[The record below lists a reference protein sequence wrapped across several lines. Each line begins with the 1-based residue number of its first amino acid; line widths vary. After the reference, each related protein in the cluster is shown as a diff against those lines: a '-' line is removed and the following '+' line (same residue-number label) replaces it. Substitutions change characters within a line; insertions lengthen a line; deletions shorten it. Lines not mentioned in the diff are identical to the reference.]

1 MHLDPLIVFYVA
13 IVVGVLALLEGFYL
27 LIAARSTDKLA
38 NRRLRLIA
46 SQPDQRS
53 AYQLLRR
60 KTFGEGSAPWL
71 VKTLQSSPLRALDE
85 LLATSGMTLTT
96 RQVCLIMAALVPP
109 IFILVLLLSGLGGV
123 ISLVLAVIVAIAL
136 PLMMI
141 GRVRKR
147 RLAHIG
153 SQLPDAIDMLARSL
167 RAGHPVPMG
176 IQMVAHE
183 MADPIGSEFGLVS
196 DEMSYGLDFKDA
208 LEKMGKRV
216 PLPDI
221 NYMLVAM
228 RIQHGTGGSLAEIL
242 TSLASVIRA
251 RQNLF
256 GKVRAL
262 SAESRFAGKILGGM
276 PFAVVGVLL
285 LMNPHYYDDAKTST
299 GLAITL
305 GVAAFLA
312 VIGVLGMR
320 KVVNIRV

>member
-13 IVVGVLALLEGFYL
+13 IVVGMLALLEGFYL
-27 LIAARSTDKLA
+27 LITARSTDKLA
-38 NRRLRLIA
+38 NRRLRLLA
-46 SQPDQRS
+46 NQTDQRA

-60 KTFGEGSAPWL
+60 KSLGEGSAPWL
-71 VKTLQSSPLRALDE
+71 VRWLQSSPLRALDE
-85 LLATSGMTLTT
+85 LITTSGMTLTT
-96 RQVCLIMAALVPP
+96 RQACTIMAALVPP
-109 IFILVLLLSGLGGV
+109 LFIVILVFSGLGLV
-123 ISLVLAVIVAIAL
+123 ISIALAIVLAIAL
-136 PLMMI
+136 PVLVI

-167 RAGHPVPMG
+167 RAGHPVPTG

-208 LEKMGKRV
+208 LEKMGVRV

-221 NYMLVAM
+221 NYMIVAM

-242 TSLASVIRA
+242 SSLASVIRA

-256 GKVRAL
+256 GKVKAL
-262 SAESRFAGKILGGM
+262 SAESRFAGKILGSM

-285 LMNPHYYDDAKTST
+285 MMNPHYYDDAKTST

-305 GVAAFLA
+305 GIAAGLA
-312 VIGVLGMR
+312 VIGVLMMR

>member
-1 MHLDPLIVFYVA
+1 MHLDPLIVFYVV

-27 LIAARSTDKLA
+27 LIAARSTDQLA

-46 SQPDQRS
+46 KQPDRRS

-60 KTFGEGSAPWL
+60 KGVGEGSAPWL
-71 VKTLQSSPLRALDE
+71 LGFLQSSPLRALEE
-85 LLATSGMTLTT
+85 LITTSGLTLTMK
-96 RQVCLIMAALVPP
+96 QVCTIMGALAVPFFLLIVGLT
-109 IFILVLLLSGLGGV
+109 GLGAAAAAV
-123 ISLVLAVIVAIAL
+123 LALVLAVGA
-136 PLMMI
+136 PLFFI

-167 RAGHPVPMG
+167 RAGHPVPTG

-183 MADPIGSEFGLVS
+183 MADPIGSEFGLVA

-208 LEKMGKRV
+208 LEKMGARV
-216 PLPDI
+216 PLQDI
-221 NYMLVAM
+221 GYMIVAM

-242 TSLASVIRA
+242 SSLAGVIRA

-256 GKVRAL
+256 GKVKAL
-262 SAESRFAGKILGGM
+262 SAESRFAGKILGSM
-276 PFAVVGVLL
+276 PFGVVGVLL
-285 LMNPHYYDDAKTST
+285 MMNPHYYDDAKTST

-305 GVAAFLA
+305 GVAAAMA
-312 VIGVLGMR
+312 VIGVLAMR

>member
-1 MHLDPLIVFYVA
+1 MHLDPLMVFYVA
-13 IVVGVLALLEGFYL
+13 VVVAALALLEGFYL
-27 LIAARSTDKLA
+27 LITARSIDKVA

-46 SQPDQRS
+46 KDPNQRA

-60 KTFGEGSAPWL
+60 KTLGEGAAPWL
-71 VKTLQSSPLRALDE
+71 VSTLQSSPLRALDE
-85 LLATSGMTLTT
+85 LIATSGLTLTT
-96 RQVCLIMAALVPP
+96 RQACMIMAALAPP
-109 IFILVLLLSGLGGV
+109 CFLLILLFSGLGALA
-123 ISLVLAVIVAIAL
+123 SLALAIIIAIAL
-136 PLMMI
+136 PLLAI

-153 SQLPDAIDMLARSL
+153 GQLPDAIDMLARSL
-167 RAGHPVPMG
+167 RAGHPVPTG

-216 PLPDI
+216 PLQDI
-221 NYMLVAM
+221 NYMIVAM

-242 TSLASVIRA
+242 SSLASVIRA

-256 GKVRAL
+256 AKVRAL
-262 SAESRFAGKILGGM
+262 SAEGRFAGLILCLM
-276 PFAVVGVLL
+276 VPAVVALL
-285 LMNPHYYDDAKTST
+285 LIMNPHYFDDAKIAT

-305 GVAAFLA
+305 GAAAFLY
-312 VIGVLGMR
+312 VIGVLMMR

>member
-1 MHLDPLIVFYVA
+1 
-13 IVVGVLALLEGFYL
+13 
-27 LIAARSTDKLA
+27 
-38 NRRLRLIA
+38 
-46 SQPDQRS
+46 
-53 AYQLLRR
+53 
-60 KTFGEGSAPWL
+60 
-71 VKTLQSSPLRALDE
+71 
-85 LLATSGMTLTT
+85 
-96 RQVCLIMAALVPP
+96 
-109 IFILVLLLSGLGGV
+109 
-123 ISLVLAVIVAIAL
+123 
-136 PLMMI
+136 
-141 GRVRKR
+141 
-147 RLAHIG
+147 
-153 SQLPDAIDMLARSL
+153 
-167 RAGHPVPMG
+167 
-176 IQMVAHE
+176 
-183 MADPIGSEFGLVS
+183 
-196 DEMSYGLDFKDA
+196 MSYGLDFKDA

-216 PLPDI
+216 PLRDI
-221 NYMLVAM
+221 NYMIVAM
-228 RIQHGTGGSLAEIL
+228 RIQHSTGGSLAEIL

>member
-1 MHLDPLIVFYVA
+1 MHLDPLVIFYIA

-38 NRRLRLIA
+38 NRRLRLLA
-46 SQPDQRS
+46 NQSDQRS

-60 KTFGEGSAPWL
+60 KALGEGSAPWL
-71 VKTLQSSPLRALDE
+71 VKWLQASPLRALDDF
-85 LLATSGMTLTT
+85 LTTSGMTLTAKQACT
-96 RQVCLIMAALVPP
+96 IMAALAPP
-109 IFILVLLLSGLGGV
+109 FFIIVVVFSGLGAV
-123 ISLVLAVIVAIAL
+123 ISAVLAVVIAIAL
-136 PLMMI
+136 PLLVI

-167 RAGHPVPMG
+167 RAGHPVPTG

-208 LEKMGKRV
+208 LEKMGERV

-221 NYMLVAM
+221 NYMIVAM

-242 TSLASVIRA
+242 SSLSSVIRA

-256 GKVRAL
+256 GKVKAL
-262 SAESRFAGKILGGM
+262 SAESRFAGKILAGM
-276 PFAVVGVLL
+276 PIAVVVVLL
-285 LMNPHYYDDAKTST
+285 MMNPHYYDDAKTSR

-305 GVAAFLA
+305 GLAAALYA
-312 VIGVLGMR
+312 MGVLGMR

>member
-1 MHLDPLIVFYVA
+1 MHLDPLMVFYVA

-27 LIAARSTDKLA
+27 LITARSTDKLA

-46 SQPDQRS
+46 KEPNQRV
-53 AYQLLRR
+53 ALQLLRR
-60 KTFGEGSAPWL
+60 RSLGEGSAPWL
-71 VKTLQSSPLRALDE
+71 IRALHSSPLRALDE
-85 LLATSGMTLTT
+85 LIATSGLTLTA
-96 RQVCLIMAALVPP
+96 RQACMIMAALVPP
-109 IFILVLLLSGLGGV
+109 LFLLVLVFSGIGALA
-123 ISLVLAVIVAIAL
+123 SLALAIVLAIAL
-136 PLMMI
+136 PLLVI
-141 GRVRKR
+141 GRIRKG
-147 RLAHIG
+147 RLRHIG

-167 RAGHPVPMG
+167 RAGHPVPTG

-216 PLPDI
+216 PLQDI
-221 NYMLVAM
+221 NYMIVAM

-242 TSLASVIRA
+242 SSLAGVIRA

-256 GKVRAL
+256 AKVRAL
-262 SAESRFAGKILGGM
+262 SAEGRFAGLILCLMVPG
-276 PFAVVGVLL
+276 VVALL
-285 LMNPHYYDDAKTST
+285 LIMNRHYFDDAKISS

-305 GVAAFLA
+305 GGAAFLYI
-312 VIGVLGMR
+312 IGVLMMR